1 MNNLKSTTKKIA
13 ALLFQQANRIS
24 WLVSLLIILI
34 SLIFLYDNFYRSV
47 SDARVLSA
55 LKSQVASQ
63 AVDMELWEKI
73 NKDMKWK
80 KHKLLDEDIKKNPFE

>member
-34 SLIFLYDNFYRSV
+34 SLIFLYDNFYRAV